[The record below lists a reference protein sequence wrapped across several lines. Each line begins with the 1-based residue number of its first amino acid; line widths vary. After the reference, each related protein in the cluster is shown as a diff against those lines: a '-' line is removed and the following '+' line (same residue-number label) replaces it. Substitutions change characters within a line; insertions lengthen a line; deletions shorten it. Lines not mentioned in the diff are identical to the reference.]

1 VTESAAELAL
11 PPSQV
16 EELMQLLGKALRAH
30 QLYLP
35 NNPVYQKA
43 MENLRVAFAHLWE
56 STDDL
61 VLDVG
66 EGELRWEG
74 TVVYSS
80 GSRSESIAWVLFK
93 DGVRSVTLRPGVEQE
108 EIVKLCEVLH
118 RARALQAEDN
128 DDLLTL
134 LWEKDFQH
142 LQYQFQEMVGEGG
155 GGPAIPSQHDLQAGG
170 RPALFVQQGITEEV
184 DEGGEEGEE
193 GEGEPGEG
201 GDTATATARR
211 AGIVKASDFN
221 TTLYFLDEKEIGWI
235 KSAVDEEYAQDLR
248 RNVLAMLFDVMEL
261 QTYAT
266 VRTELISIV
275 ESFLPY
281 LLGAAD
287 FGAVGYV
294 LRESRATLERAR
306 ELLPEHRQAL
316 EKLPARLSE
325 EQALSQLLQ
334 SLDEAAALP
343 SQDELGELFRELRGD
358 ALPTLFGWLP
368 KLNNARVREVIESAV
383 QRLAAANAPMVV
395 QVIQGRDANAV
406 VAAIRVAG
414 RLKLAPTVGALGQ
427 GLAHAEP
434 VVRVAAVQA
443 LAEIASPAALQAL
456 EKGLDDA
463 DREVRLASVRVIG
476 LHKSRNALPK
486 ITAVVQGKSVRE
498 RDLTEKMAF
507 FEAYG
512 LMVGEPGVEALDAI
526 LNAAGGFLKR
536 KEDPETRA
544 CAAMALGRI
553 GSEAAKASLLR
564 ASQDKE
570 AIVRNAVNRAI
581 RGDRMST
588 MMRAGEIPT

>member
-1 VTESAAELAL
+1 MTESAAELAL

-16 EELMQLLGKALRAH
+16 EELIQLLGKALRAH

-43 MENLRVAFAHLWE
+43 MDNLRVAFSRLWE
-56 STDDL
+56 ATDDL

-74 TVVYSS
+74 NLVYKSE
-80 GSRSESIAWVLFK
+80 SRSESIAWVLFK
-93 DGVRSVTLRPGVEQE
+93 DGVRSLTLRPGVEQE
-108 EIVKLCEVLH
+108 EIVKLCEVIH
-118 RARALQAEDN
+118 KARTLQAEDN

-142 LQYQFQEMVGEGG
+142 LLYQFQEMVGEGG
-155 GGPAIPSQHDLQAGG
+155 GPALPSQHDLQAGG
-170 RPALFVQQGITEEV
+170 RPALFVQQGIAEEV

-201 GDTATATARR
+201 GDAATATAKR
-211 AGIVKASDFN
+211 AGIVRASDFN
-221 TTLYFLDEKEIGWI
+221 TTLYFLDEKEIAWI
-235 KSAVDEEYAQDLR
+235 KSAADEEYAQDLR

-294 LRESRATLERAR
+294 LREARATLERAR
-306 ELLPEHRQAL
+306 ELLPEHRAAL

-334 SLDEAAALP
+334 SLDEAATLP
-343 SQDELGELFRELRGD
+343 SQDELGELFRELRGE

-368 KLNNARVREVIESAV
+368 KLVSAKVRETVESAV
-383 QRLAAANAPMVV
+383 QRLAAANAALVV
-395 QVIQGRDANAV
+395 QAIQGKDASAV
-406 VAAIRVAG
+406 VAAIRIAG
-414 RLKLAPTVGALGQ
+414 RLKLAPTVAALGQ
-427 GLAHAEP
+427 VLASPEP
-434 VVRVAAVQA
+434 AVRVAAVQA

-476 LHKSRNALPK
+476 LHKSKSALPK

-512 LMVGEPGVEALDAI
+512 LMVGEPGVESLDAI
-526 LNAAGGFLKR
+526 LNAGGGFLKR

-553 GSEAAKASLLR
+553 GTELARASLLR
-564 ASQDKE
+564 AAQDKE
-570 AIVRNAVNRAI
+570 ALVRNAVNRAI

-588 MMRAGEIPT
+588 MVRAGELPQ